1 MDNGNAIEV
10 LGLRKSYGDVE
21 VLKGV
26 DLNVQRGTILALLGP
41 NGAGKTTIV
50 RTLSTLTRVTGGSAS
65 VNGYDVMTHSDQVRA
80 SIGLVSQFMALDYV
94 HTGRENLVMLGR
106 LHRIG
111 TAAAKKRAAELLEQF
126 DLVEA
131 GDRPVKTYSGG
142 MRRRLDLAISL
153 ITVPPVLFLDEPTVG
168 LDPRSRRTMWDA
180 IEEFRARGTTVFLTT
195 QYLEEADELADRI
208 AVIDQGRI
216 VAEGTSAELKQDVGN
231 ERLEMGFRA
240 AADFAKARDLAE
252 GERVGCD
259 EEAMT
264 LSVSTDD
271 MRYVISMMSRIE
283 GAGLDIG
290 SVSMSKPSLDDVFL
304 SLTQRDSTEE
314 EGVGAK

>member
-26 DLNVQRGTILALLGP
+26 DLKVRRGTILALLGP

-142 MRRRLDLAISL
+142 MRRRL
-153 ITVPPVLFLDEPTVG
+153 
-168 LDPRSRRTMWDA
+168 
-180 IEEFRARGTTVFLTT
+180 
-195 QYLEEADELADRI
+195 EADELADRV

-252 GERVGCD
+252 GERVVCD